1 MAQRGA
7 TVPQASEQELRGV
20 EHFDRALHV
29 VTPRAWLALLTLAA
43 LVSAAIGWAWLGRVA
58 TYVPAHGIVF
68 GRGGTVHQVASRS
81 AGTLVRVLPSL
92 GDAVTAGE
100 VVAEIHHAETAEQHA
115 TALALVDELTR
126 ALGAFR
132 AEARESDAL
141 AERNLARR
149 RANLQALEESARD
162 LMENASK
169 RHRGDLALFED
180 GLLAEFQ
187 ADLSEQNVDFARRNL
202 FDVMRRRDDL
212 EAGELSRQARL
223 RTQLTDAEINLVAA
237 QREVEELETVMEGWR
252 LRAPISGRVTEVKAQ
267 AGAVLQTGQSV
278 LGIGGGEDDLDVLL
292 YVPPTE
298 GKRVEPGMRVLISP
312 TTVRSA
318 EYGYITG
325 AVASLSEFP
334 ASVDSMA
341 AVLQNRE
348 LAEAFSIDGA
358 PYAGR
363 IALTPDPATASGLA
377 WTSSK
382 GAEVNVTAGTLAEID
397 IEVESQPPISLVAP
411 MLKEWLGY

>member
-1 MAQRGA
+1 MRRGA
-7 TVPQASEQELRGV
+7 TVPPASERELRGV

-29 VTPRAWLALLTLAA
+29 VTPRAWLALLALAA
-43 LVSAAIGWAWLGRVA
+43 LVSAAVGWAWLGRVA

-68 GRGGTVHQVASRS
+68 GRGGTVHEVASPA
-81 AGTLVRVLPSL
+81 AGTLVRILPSP

-100 VVAEIHHAETAEQHA
+100 VVAEIYHAEAAEQHA
-115 TALALVDELTR
+115 TALALVEELTR
-126 ALGAFR
+126 ALRAFR

-141 AERNLARR
+141 TERNLARR

-162 LMENASK
+162 LMENARK
-169 RHRGDLALFED
+169 RRRGDLVLLER
-180 GLLAEFQ
+180 GLLAENQ
-187 ADLSEQNVDFARRNL
+187 ADLSERDVDFARRNL

-237 QREVEELETVMEGWR
+237 EREVEELGTVMASWR
-252 LRAPISGRVTEVKAQ
+252 LTAPISGRVTEVKAR

-278 LGIGGGEDDLDVLL
+278 LGIGGGEDGLDVLL
-292 YVPPTE
+292 YVPPAE
-298 GKRVEPGMRVLISP
+298 GKRVEPGMRVLVSP
-312 TTVRSA
+312 ATVRSA
-318 EYGYITG
+318 EYGYLTG
-325 AVASLSEFP
+325 VVASLSEFP

-348 LAEAFSIDGA
+348 LAEAFSVDGA

-382 GAEVNVTAGTLAEID
+382 GAEVHVTAGTLAEIE
-397 IEVESQPPISLVAP
+397 IEVESQPPMSLVVP
-411 MLKEWLGY
+411 MLREWLGY